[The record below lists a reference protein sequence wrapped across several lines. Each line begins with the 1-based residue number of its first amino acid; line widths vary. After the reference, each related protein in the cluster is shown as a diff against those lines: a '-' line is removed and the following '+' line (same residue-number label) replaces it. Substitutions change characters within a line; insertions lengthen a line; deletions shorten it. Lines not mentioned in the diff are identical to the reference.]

1 MSTMTAAPVTPPI
14 PGQLSAPEF
23 TALLL
28 PPLSMPQRGPKCEL
42 GYHRVFNLLCW
53 VLYPGMP
60 WKGLPLPTD
69 THGKAIIHSTTVY
82 TVFAT
87 GAEAGAL
94 WQAVV
99 ARGRPLAAAP
109 HTSIPACSMATGA
122 TRWPQKGR
130 WPRGLGLQPPEGRAG
145 HCHHRPSGLRVS
157 PCPCSACQRDR
168 HGLVPRGP
176 ESLAGCGQRGRA
188 GPQRGLVSSR
198 GRL

>member
-28 PPLSMPQRGPKCEL
+28 PPLSMPKRGPKCKL

-99 ARGRPLAAAP
+99 ARVRPLAAAP
-109 HTSIPACSMATGA
+109 HLDTSVLHGDGSHTVATKGAMASGPRA
-122 TRWPQKGR
+122 TTTR
-130 WPRGLGLQPPEGRAG
+130 RA
-145 HCHHRPSGLRVS
+145 RRSLPSLTIRA
-157 PCPCSACQRDR
+157 PCEP
-168 HGLVPRGP
+168 LP
-176 ESLAGCGQRGRA
+176 L
-188 GPQRGLVSSR
+188 
-198 GRL
+198 